1 MEIIIEKAHNED
13 YKIADKFLTL
23 LIQDER
29 KYDETIDSTF
39 VVKDFYCHIKNDPQK
54 CLLMAKDGNKAV
66 GFIYG
71 YLQPLDGKKDN
82 IAQIDALYVDENY
95 RHLGIGKKLISEFSN
110 WAKEKKTFKIE
121 INVMEQNIGARELYY
136 KVGFKDKRRTL
147 IWDIK

>member
-13 YKIADKFLTL
+13 YKIADEFLTL

-121 INVMEQNIGARELYY
+121 INVMEQNIGSRELYY